1 VRPEKVSVK
10 EMQSTDAVVVMTGA
24 AGGLGGAMTRGL
36 LEAGRRVVAIDIE
49 ATRDAI
55 AVLETDAAKLGAGE
69 RLHCVTADIRSEA
82 DCERAVASARERF
95 GAVHALV
102 NNAGIGMSALSLD
115 AQDCKVPFYELPA
128 DFWRTLFDINVNGSF
143 LMARAVAPH
152 LVAQG
157 WGRIIN
163 VTTGLFTMV
172 RGGFTPYGPAKA
184 AMEAATAAW
193 SEEFAGTGITVNAL
207 LPGGAADTSM
217 VPHESVADRSTL
229 VAPRKMVAPVVWL
242 TSPAADGVTGIR
254 IIGNDWDS
262 AAPAADNLAKCA
274 RAGWKK

>member
-1 VRPEKVSVK
+1 
-10 EMQSTDAVVVMTGA
+10 MQSTDAVVVMTGA

-49 ATRDAI
+49 AARDAI

-115 AQDCKVPFYELPA
+115 AQDCKVPFYALPA

-254 IIGNDWDS
+254 IIGNDWDA

>member
-1 VRPEKVSVK
+1 
-10 EMQSTDAVVVMTGA
+10 MLADDAVVVMTGA

-36 LEAGRRVVAIDIE
+36 LRAGRRVVAVDVATARDSIAMLE
-49 ATRDAI
+49 ADAR
-55 AVLETDAAKLGAGE
+55 ALGAQD
-69 RLHCVTADIRSEA
+69 RLHCAIADIRSEA
-82 DCERAVASARERF
+82 DCEHAVSDARERF

-128 DFWRTLFDINVNGSF
+128 EFWRTLFDVNVNGSF

-152 LVAQG
+152 LVKQG
-157 WGRIIN
+157 YGRIVN
-163 VTTGLFTMV
+163 VTTGIFTMV

-193 SEEFAGTGITVNAL
+193 SDEFDGTAVTVNAL

-217 VPHESVADRSTL
+217 VPHASVADRSTL

-242 TSPAADGVTGIR
+242 TSSASDGVTGMR
-254 IIGNDWDS
+254 IIGNDWDES
-262 AAPAADNLAKCA
+262 APASDNLAKSA
-274 RAGWKK
+274 RAGWKR

>member
-1 VRPEKVSVK
+1 
-10 EMQSTDAVVVMTGA
+10 MQSTDAVVVMTGA

-36 LEAGRRVVAIDIE
+36 LQAGRRVVAVDIE
-49 ATRDAI
+49 ATRDAMT
-55 AVLETDAAKLGAGE
+55 VLAADAAALGTAG
-69 RLHCVTADIRSEA
+69 RLQCVIADIRSES
-82 DCERAVASARERF
+82 DCERTVATARERF
-95 GAVHALV
+95 GTVHALV

-115 AQDCKVPFYELPA
+115 AQDCKVPFYEVPA
-128 DFWRTLFDINVNGSF
+128 AFWRSLFDVNVNGSF

-157 WGRIIN
+157 WGRIVN

-193 SEEFAGTGITVNAL
+193 SEEFAGSGITVNAL

-229 VAPRKMVAPVVWL
+229 VAPGKMVAPAVWL
-242 TSPAADGVTGIR
+242 TSAASDGVTGIR
-254 IIGNDWDS
+254 IIGNDWD
-262 AAPAADNLAKCA
+262 AGAPDADNLAKCT